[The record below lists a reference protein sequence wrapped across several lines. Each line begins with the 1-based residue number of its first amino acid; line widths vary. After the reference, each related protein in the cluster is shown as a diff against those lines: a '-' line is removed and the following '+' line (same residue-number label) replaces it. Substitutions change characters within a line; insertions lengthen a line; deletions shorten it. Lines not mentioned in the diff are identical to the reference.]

1 MDDERLGE
9 LPLYREY
16 RVKRGHR
23 LLEYNGNLIPADI
36 VHLLLGEL
44 CQILA
49 VEKYF
54 ALGDISVSV
63 EQAEYTHGGN
73 ALARAGFA
81 DYTDCF
87 SRFKAVGNIVYRLY
101 GAFSCFEICMK
112 VLYFE

>member
-1 MDDERLGE
+1 M
-9 LPLYREY
+9 
-16 RVKRGHR
+16 
-23 LLEYNGNLIPADI
+23 
-36 VHLLLGEL
+36 LGEL

-49 VEKYF
+49 VEKYL
-54 ALGDISVSV
+54 ALGYISVSV
-63 EQAEYTHGGN
+63 EQVEYTHGGD

-87 SRFKAVGNIVYRLY
+87 ARFKAVGNIVYRLY